1 MTSSTPPPVP
11 PSGDP
16 SPPPVP
22 ARRHPLRKLTARRRG
37 EAHRVASPLELFFDL
52 CFVVAIAQAG
62 VQLVHAVAESHA
74 GEGILNY
81 AMVFFAIWWAWMNFT
96 WFASAYDNDDALY
109 RVVTLVQI
117 AGVLVL
123 AAGVSRAVE
132 EHEFLAV
139 WLGYVIMRL
148 AMSSQWLRV
157 AYSTE
162 GPERRTAL
170 RYACGMLLCQVGW
183 LGLVILPE
191 GGRAWLFLVMAP
203 VEMCVPLYAER
214 GHPTSWH
221 PHHIAE
227 RYGLFTII
235 VLGET
240 IAAATVA
247 VKTGIDEN
255 DALGELLPIA
265 VGGLLIVFAAW
276 WIYFVVPIHGHLRS
290 SRQAFLWG
298 YGHYAV
304 FASAAA
310 IGAGLEVAVEQ
321 AVGQARLS
329 TLAAS
334 AAVTLPTALYLL
346 TVWVLH
352 SRHFKVGLAQQSVLP
367 VTALLVIC
375 CTFVGEWAVF
385 AAGAVSAL
393 AVATGATLTAR
404 MLARDSREDAR
415 DTASHSES
423 ADSSDS
429 PDSPDSP
436 DSGEGSEQGSHSAV

>member
-1 MTSSTPPPVP
+1 MTSRPTRS
-11 PSGDP
+11 
-16 SPPPVP
+16 
-22 ARRHPLRKLTARRRG
+22 PLRRLTARGRD

-62 VQLVHAVAESHA
+62 VGLVHAVVEGHA

-81 AMVFFAIWWAWMNFT
+81 AMLFFAIWWAWMNFT

-109 RVVTLVQI
+109 RVVTLLQM

-123 AAGVSRAVE
+123 AAGVSRAFE
-132 EHEFLAV
+132 DHEFLAV
-139 WLGYVIMRL
+139 WLGYAIMRL
-148 AMSSQWLRV
+148 ALIAQWLRV
-157 AYSTE
+157 ARSTE
-162 GPERRTAL
+162 GAERTMAL
-170 RYACGMLLCQVGW
+170 RYVFGVLLCQVGW
-183 LGLVILPE
+183 LGLLVLPE
-191 GGRAWLFLVMAP
+191 GGRPWVFLVMA
-203 VEMCVPLYAER
+203 VLEMCVPPFAER
-214 GHPTSWH
+214 DHPTSWH

-247 VKTGIDEN
+247 VKSGIDEN
-255 DALGELLPIA
+255 DALDELLPIA
-265 VGGLLIVFAAW
+265 GGGLLIIFAAW

-290 SRQAFLWG
+290 NRQAFLWG
-298 YGHYAV
+298 YGHYLV

-321 AVGQARLS
+321 AVGKAHIS

-346 TVWVLH
+346 TVWLLH
-352 SRHFKVGLAQQSVLP
+352 SRYFKVGIAQQLVLP

-375 CTFVGEWAVF
+375 CTFLGDWAVF
-385 AAGAVSAL
+385 AAGIVAAL
-393 AVATGATLTAR
+393 AVVTGTTLTAR
-404 MLARDSREDAR
+404 MAVRER
-415 DTASHSES
+415 E
-423 ADSSDS
+423 
-429 PDSPDSP
+429 
-436 DSGEGSEQGSHSAV
+436 EAVRAA

>member
-1 MTSSTPPPVP
+1 MTSSSTPSPA
-11 PSGDP
+11 PSGAHGA
-16 SPPPVP
+16 SP
-22 ARRHPLRKLTARRRG
+22 RPLSRLTARGRD

-81 AMVFFAIWWAWMNFT
+81 AMVFFSIWWAWMNFS
-96 WFASAYDNDDALY
+96 WFASAYDNDDVLY

-123 AAGVSRAVE
+123 AAGVSRAFE
-132 EHEFLAV
+132 DHDFLVV
-139 WLGYVIMRL
+139 WLGYLIMRL
-148 AMSSQWLRV
+148 AMASQWLRV
-157 AYSTE
+157 ARSSE
-162 GPERRTAL
+162 GPERTTAL
-170 RYACGMLLCQVGW
+170 RYAGGVLLCLVGW

-191 GGRAWLFLVMAP
+191 GGRPWVFLVMA
-203 VEMCVPLYAER
+203 VLEMCVPRYAEKDFA
-214 GHPTSWH
+214 TSWH
-221 PHHIAE
+221 PHHISE

-247 VKTGIDEN
+247 VKSGVDEN

-265 VGGLLIVFAAW
+265 GGGLLIIFSAW

-290 SRQAFLWG
+290 NKQAFLWG
-298 YGHYAV
+298 YGHYLI

-321 AVGQARLS
+321 AVGKAHIS

-346 TVWVLH
+346 SVWALH
-352 SRHFKVGLAQQSVLP
+352 SRHFKVGIAQQMVLP
-367 VTALLVIC
+367 TTALLVIL
-375 CTFVGEWAVF
+375 CTFLGDWAVL
-385 AAGAVSAL
+385 AAGIVSAL
-393 AVATGATLTAR
+393 AVATGVTLTAR
-404 MLARDSREDAR
+404 MAARE
-415 DTASHSES
+415 SEEP
-423 ADSSDS
+423 A
-429 PDSPDSP
+429 P
-436 DSGEGSEQGSHSAV
+436 VV

>member
-1 MTSSTPPPVP
+1 MTSSSTPSPA
-11 PSGDP
+11 PSG
-16 SPPPVP
+16 
-22 ARRHPLRKLTARRRG
+22 AHAGRRPLRRLTARGRD

-62 VQLVHAVAESHA
+62 IQLVHAVAESHA

-81 AMVFFAIWWAWMNFT
+81 AMVFFSIWWAWMNFT
-96 WFASAYDNDDALY
+96 WFASAYDNDDVLY

-123 AAGVSRAVE
+123 AAGVSRAFE
-132 EHEFLAV
+132 DHEFLIV
-139 WLGYVIMRL
+139 WLGYLIMRL
-148 AMSSQWLRV
+148 ALASQWLR
-157 AYSTE
+157 AALPSE
-162 GPERRTAL
+162 GPERTMAQ
-170 RYACGMLLCQVGW
+170 RYAGGVLLCLVGW

-191 GGRAWLFLVMAP
+191 DARPWVFLVM
-203 VEMCVPLYAER
+203 VVLELCVPPYAEKDFA
-214 GHPTSWH
+214 TSWH

-247 VKTGIDEN
+247 VKSGIDEN
-255 DALGELLPIA
+255 DALGDLLPIA
-265 VGGLLIVFAAW
+265 AGGLLIIFSAW

-290 SRQAFLWG
+290 NKQAFLWG
-298 YGHYAV
+298 YGHYLI

-321 AVGQARLS
+321 AVGKAHIS

-346 TVWVLH
+346 TVWALH
-352 SRHFKVGLAQQSVLP
+352 SRYFKVGMAQQLVLP
-367 VTALLVIC
+367 TTALLVIV
-375 CTFVGEWAVF
+375 CTFLGDWAVL
-385 AAGAVSAL
+385 AAGIVSML
-393 AVATGATLTAR
+393 AVATGTTLTAR
-404 MLARDSREDAR
+404 MAARERKEA
-415 DTASHSES
+415 AP
-423 ADSSDS
+423 A
-429 PDSPDSP
+429 
-436 DSGEGSEQGSHSAV
+436 A

>member
-1 MTSSTPPPVP
+1 MTSSSTPQ
-11 PSGDP
+11 
-16 SPPPVP
+16 P
-22 ARRHPLRKLTARRRG
+22 ARQRPLRRLTARGRD

-62 VQLVHAVAESHA
+62 VQLVHALAEGHV

-123 AAGVSRAVE
+123 AAGVSRAFDDRDFV
-132 EHEFLAV
+132 V
-139 WLGYVIMRL
+139 VVLGYVIMRL
-148 AMSSQWLRV
+148 AMAAQWLR
-157 AYSTE
+157 AARSAESAERSTA
-162 GPERRTAL
+162 R
-170 RYACGMLLCQVGW
+170 RYAGGVLVCQVGW
-183 LGLVILPE
+183 LGLVFLPE
-191 GGRAWLFLVMAP
+191 SARPWVFLVMAIA
-203 VEMCVPLYAER
+203 ELCVPVFAER
-214 GHPTSWH
+214 DFTTSWH

-247 VKTGIDEN
+247 VKSAVDEHQ
-255 DALGELLPIA
+255 ALGELLPIA
-265 VGGLLIVFAAW
+265 AGGLLIVFCAW

-298 YGHYAV
+298 YGHYLI

-321 AVGQARLS
+321 AVGKAHIS

-334 AAVTLPTALYLL
+334 AAVTLPTALYLITL
-346 TVWVLH
+346 WALH
-352 SRHFKVGLAQQSVLP
+352 SRHFKVGISQQLVLP
-367 VTALLVIC
+367 TTALLVIC
-375 CTFVGEWAVF
+375 CTFLGDWAVL
-385 AAGAVSAL
+385 AAGLVSAL
-393 AVATGATLTAR
+393 AVVVGSTLTAR
-404 MLARDSREDAR
+404 L
-415 DTASHSES
+415 TAKGN
-423 ADSSDS
+423 AAKATA
-429 PDSPDSP
+429 P
-436 DSGEGSEQGSHSAV
+436 AA

>member
-1 MTSSTPPPVP
+1 MTSSPTR
-11 PSGDP
+11 S
-16 SPPPVP
+16 
-22 ARRHPLRKLTARRRG
+22 PLRRLTARGRD

-62 VQLVHAVAESHA
+62 VSLVHSVTEAHA

-123 AAGVSRAVE
+123 AAGVSRAFE
-132 EHEFLAV
+132 DHDFLAV
-139 WLGYVIMRL
+139 LVGYVIMRL
-148 AMSSQWLRV
+148 ALIAQWLRV
-157 AYSTE
+157 ARSTE
-162 GPERRTAL
+162 GAERTMAL
-170 RYACGMLLCQVGW
+170 RYASGVLLCQIGW
-183 LGLVILPE
+183 LGLLVLPE
-191 GGRAWLFLVMAP
+191 GGRPWVFLVMA
-203 VEMCVPLYAER
+203 VLEMCVPPFAER
-214 GHPTSWH
+214 DHPTSWH

-247 VKTGIDEN
+247 VKSGIDEN
-255 DALGELLPIA
+255 DALDELLPIA
-265 VGGLLIVFAAW
+265 AGGLLIIFAAW

-290 SRQAFLWG
+290 NRQAFLWG
-298 YGHYAV
+298 YGHYLV

-321 AVGQARLS
+321 AVGKAHIS

-334 AAVTLPTALYLL
+334 AAVTLPTSLYLL
-346 TVWVLH
+346 TVWLLH
-352 SRHFKVGLAQQSVLP
+352 SRYFKVGIAQQLVLP

-375 CTFVGEWAVF
+375 CTFLGDWAVL
-385 AAGAVSAL
+385 AAGIVAAL
-393 AVATGATLTAR
+393 AVVTGTTLTAR
-404 MLARDSREDAR
+404 MVARER
-415 DTASHSES
+415 
-423 ADSSDS
+423 
-429 PDSPDSP
+429 
-436 DSGEGSEQGSHSAV
+436 GEPVRAA

>member
-1 MTSSTPPPVP
+1 MTSSTPPQPDST
-11 PSGDP
+11 SGAP
-16 SPPPVP
+16 SPAPAP
-22 ARRHPLRKLTARRRG
+22 ARRHPLRRLTARERG
-37 EAHRVASPLELFFDL
+37 EAHRVASSLELFFDL

-62 VQLVHAVAESHA
+62 IQLVHAVAESHA

-81 AMVFFAIWWAWMNFT
+81 AMLFFAIWWAWMNFT

-123 AAGVSRAVE
+123 AAGVSRAFE
-132 EHEFLAV
+132 DHEFLAV
-139 WLGYVIMRL
+139 WLGYAIMRV

-157 AYSTE
+157 AMSTE
-162 GPERRTAL
+162 GAERTTAL
-170 RYACGMLLCQVGW
+170 RYAGGVLLCQIGW
-183 LGLVILPE
+183 LGLLVLPE

-203 VEMCVPLYAER
+203 LEMCVPLFAER
-214 GHPTSWH
+214 DRPTSWH

-290 SRQAFLWG
+290 SRQAFQWG
-298 YGHYAV
+298 YGHYVV

-321 AVGQARLS
+321 TVGKAHLS

-346 TVWVLH
+346 TVWMLH
-352 SRHFKVGLAQQSVLP
+352 SRYFKVGLAQQSVLP

-375 CTFVGEWAVF
+375 CTFLGEWAVLG
-385 AAGAVSAL
+385 AGLVSAL
-393 AVATGATLTAR
+393 SVATGSTLTAR
-404 MLARDSREDAR
+404 MVTREAREAQQ
-415 DTASHSES
+415 
-423 ADSSDS
+423 S
-429 PDSPDSP
+429 PQRAAP
-436 DSGEGSEQGSHSAV
+436 SGD